1 MTHLI
6 LPHRQEQCAY
16 YRRRARIEQ
25 PHTQHR
31 GGVTPGHAGVA
42 ALHDYASNNAD
53 TARLRHTREDR
64 LGRARP
70 VCAADAG
77 RAYHLFLRRSVA
89 RYPRRISP
97 LRADMLNGHDRP
109 WFASRGICGRSL
121 RRGAWSARDSIVLPG
136 YALHPDADL
145 VWRACGARPWVREP
159 HGAGHDCCGE
169 HAATTVTTI
178 PCCGPRIAIVRA
190 CTSPRAVSS
199 QHPRPCEPG
208 IGAPKRALE
217 CGDTCTKSRD
227 TAALCGEDDWYVP
240 SGTMADTCPAQ
251 PRRPVPCSR
260 RTVRVSPARYVSVA
274 SRHHM
279 KPV

>member
-1 MTHLI
+1 MTM
-6 LPHRQEQCAY
+6 HR
-16 YRRRARIEQ
+16 
-25 PHTQHR
+25 T
-31 GGVTPGHAGVA
+31 
-42 ALHDYASNNAD
+42 NAD
-53 TARLRHTREDR
+53 TARLRHTGEDR

-97 LRADMLNGHDRP
+97 LRVDMLSGHDRP

-169 HAATTVTTI
+169 HASTTVTII

-240 SGTMADTCPAQ
+240 SGTMADTCKFH
-251 PRRPVPCSR
+251 RRIQHFSSGGGSR
-260 RTVRVSPARYVSVA
+260 FQALHTRGKEALARVKWRARGPGAVLLRRYNSC
-274 SRHHM
+274 
-279 KPV
+279 